1 MENAVS
7 ECLAR
12 LALRA
17 LNSNV
22 SQRSCNIESSN
33 TLEASEGT
41 RERVCDGRLR
51 VFTNRHE
58 DIAEYSFST
67 NPGYGTMTENVVVIK
82 RAQREIRIPTL
93 CNISASGQTLE
104 KSTCRDRRKTRASY
118 FDSIKSRVSETTA
131 LFFPF
136 KTPTVTKKTKE
147 EQKRYSL
154 RGRKLQVMVF

>member
-1 MENAVS
+1 
-7 ECLAR
+7 
-12 LALRA
+12 
-17 LNSNV
+17 
-22 SQRSCNIESSN
+22 
-33 TLEASEGT
+33 
-41 RERVCDGRLR
+41 
-51 VFTNRHE
+51 
-58 DIAEYSFST
+58 
-67 NPGYGTMTENVVVIK
+67 MTENVVVIK

-154 RGRKLQVMVF
+154 RGRKLQVMVFRAKGEGWERKGANEQRYFFDILPGPKC